1 MAVNGSLESISL
13 QAEKVTKTYSTFGQ
27 GSVSVLRALDL
38 SVDTGEVV
46 AITGSSGSG
55 KSTLLHVLAGL
66 DEADEG
72 RISVLGQCMADM
84 KARALA
90 EFRNQK
96 LGFVYQFHHLIE
108 ELTALENVALPC
120 MIKGMKRGEADER
133 ARQLLADA
141 GLSHRLGHFPR
152 QMSGGER
159 QRCAISRA
167 LINEPALLFAD
178 EPTGNLDEKNSKNL
192 VDLLI
197 KINKD
202 FGQSII
208 LTTHNPD
215 IASIGDRQFILE
227 NGSLHE

>member
-46 AITGSSGSG
+46 AITGASGSG

-84 KARALA
+84 KPRALA

-178 EPTGNLDEKNSKNL
+178 EPTGNLDQIAAAEAAERL
-192 VDLLI
+192 VAMSRERGATVLLV
-197 KINKD
+197 
-202 FGQSII
+202 
-208 LTTHNPD
+208 THNENL
-215 IASIGDRQFILE
+215 ADRADRVLRLHDGIL
-227 NGSLHE
+227 L